1 MSNIALTK
9 TSNPSDIERYFRG
22 ILELD
27 KQNKEF
33 SVNLDDVWQ
42 LCYAEK
48 GKAVRAL
55 KANFI
60 ENVDFIVI
68 RNNADNS
75 FLNDAEQDSDNSLA
89 QNGKQDWGGNNK
101 ISYYLT
107 SACLEYFVARKVRLV
122 FEVYRRVFHKV
133 ASGEM
138 TEIEK
143 TQQKIIYANW
153 VVGFLN
159 LNEAS
164 KLRIAQEI
172 GKDTGMAGLLP
183 QGINA
188 GTEAP
193 TLHAAKDLLKENNI
207 PFTPIAFNRIL
218 MAKGVIHEATR
229 PSRDKNKPW
238 KWKVLNKGFECFG
251 QNIQDPNF
259 QSQTQIKWYDN
270 RFRDLLE
277 FVGIAIPQSLGF

>member
-1 MSNIALTK
+1 M
-9 TSNPSDIERYFRG
+9 
-22 ILELD
+22 
-27 KQNKEF
+27 
-33 SVNLDDVWQ
+33 
-42 LCYAEK
+42 
-48 GKAVRAL
+48 
-55 KANFI
+55 
-60 ENVDFIVI
+60 DFIVI
-68 RNNADNS
+68 RNNAGNS
-75 FLNDAEQDSDNSLA
+75 SAGRPTDD
-89 QNGKQDWGGNNK
+89 
-101 ISYYLT
+101 YYLT
-107 SACLEYFVARKVRLV
+107 SACLEYFVARKVRPV

-207 PFTPIAFNRIL
+207 PFTPVAFNRIL
-218 MAKGVIHEATR
+218 MAKGVSTR
-229 PSRDKNKPW
+229 LH
-238 KWKVLNKGFECFG
+238 VLAR
-251 QNIQDPNF
+251 IR
-259 QSQTQIKWYDN
+259 T
-270 RFRDLLE
+270 
-277 FVGIAIPQSLGF
+277 SLGSGRCSTRASRVSARISRIRTSSLRPRSSGTTTDFVLF